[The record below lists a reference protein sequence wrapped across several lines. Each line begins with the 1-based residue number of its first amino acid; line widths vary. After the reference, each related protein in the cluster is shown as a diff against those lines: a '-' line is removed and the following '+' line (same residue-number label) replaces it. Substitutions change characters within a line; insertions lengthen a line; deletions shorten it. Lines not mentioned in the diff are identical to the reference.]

1 MNIELNMFKSFFKIG
16 AFTFGGGYAMIPL
29 IQQEVVNKQ
38 GWLTEDEFMDALIV
52 AQSLPGV
59 MSINCTTFIGYKIS
73 KLRGA
78 IIALLGTALP
88 SILIIL
94 SIAMFFMNFRHNYFV
109 NLAFIGIS
117 SAVPMLI
124 FSGILSLSKS
134 LKKTTINIIVM
145 AIAVVAL
152 TFFNVNPILVIIFGG
167 IYGVLYYG
175 RGDK

>member
-1 MNIELNMFKSFFKIG
+1 MNIEFNMFKSFFKIG

-29 IQQEVVNKQ
+29 IQKEVVNKQ

-59 MSINCTTFIGYKIS
+59 MSINCTTYIGYKIS

-94 SIAMFFMNFRHNYFV
+94 SIAMFFMNFRHNYYV
-109 NLAFIGIS
+109 NLAFLGIS
-117 SAVPMLI
+117 AAVPMLI
-124 FSGILSLSKS
+124 LSGVLSLSKS

-145 AIAVVAL
+145 ALAVIAL
-152 TFFNVNPILVIIFGG
+152 TVFNINPIVVIIAGG

-175 RGDK
+175 RGEK